1 MPRPDPFDELGVT
14 PKASEEEIQR
24 AYRQR
29 VVERHRQGVFG
40 IVDQLRRAQRAL
52 RALSNPAARARHLRE
67 RSKGVTAQHRQLALL
82 HDYKQQMSRDLERI
96 GAENAARHAAELR
109 EIDQQ
114 IALEELRVQ
123 TLARRRRLT
132 EGVRS
137 ALWLALALAII
148 AALFIGLRGG

>member
-1 MPRPDPFDELGVT
+1 MPGPDPFEELGVT
-14 PKASEEEIQR
+14 PKASQEEIQR

-52 RALSNPAARARHLRE
+52 RALSDPAARARHLRE

-82 HDYKQQMSRDLERI
+82 REYKQRMSRDLDRI

-109 EIDQQ
+109 EIDRQ
-114 IALEELRVQ
+114 ITLEELRSQALVRHQ
-123 TLARRRRLT
+123 RLA
-132 EGVRS
+132 EGVRM
-137 ALWLALALAII
+137 ALLVALGLAVI
-148 AALFIGLRGG
+148 AAVWIGLR